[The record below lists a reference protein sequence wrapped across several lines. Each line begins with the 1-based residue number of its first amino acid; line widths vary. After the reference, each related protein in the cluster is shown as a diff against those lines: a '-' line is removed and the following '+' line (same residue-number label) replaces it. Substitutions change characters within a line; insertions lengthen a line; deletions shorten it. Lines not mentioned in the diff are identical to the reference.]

1 MFGKNSP
8 DRKAKEEKRDL
19 LNQIALQNEELK
31 KIILNINQEHEKEI
45 FQMKNSLQ
53 TIISQKTRNYQKE
66 ISDITEN
73 NMLVPLK
80 ILEKNKYLDE
90 IISYALGN
98 TPSEDFTN
106 FCNLMYLINQKSY
119 SILRDFIPLIP
130 ERTLFAING
139 PEKSEIK
146 NSILDIENIPNVLS
160 NFYPDINKKIHVT
173 LGGDAASIKLIA
185 ESGKTAAYVFK
196 ILPLDKNLK
205 PIPIYICQTKN
216 GTSNKE
222 ILKICEN
229 IIFQIE
235 KSGKFIVDFVATDGD
250 AAFDKKHNKAF
261 EIIEINLN
269 EDINFIEK
277 LKKLSEYKHFPVSD
291 FLHLLK
297 NARSHLL
304 NHLLMVD
311 PESLKIINMS
321 LFQKVTNITNAID
334 DRSSIA
340 SMKDSYAM
348 EIFSWGTF
356 EKLIANKQ
364 YESAFYV
371 LPFCYMIQAVN
382 SPSLNRDE
390 RLELFETAIKYFY
403 FQLKNVRK
411 SLPTSF
417 FTSSYSSES
426 LGTLFGEEIFI
437 KRCINTCFAL
447 SLAMF
452 KTQNISF
459 SRVGTH
465 NIENFFGKI
474 KLLSHFN
481 YSYDNF
487 LRAVINTILVNRI
500 CFNLN
505 YKIKIRER
513 INEAGAYVK
522 EDTLLSK
529 NHGEFNFE
537 IIFVNLFNILKGE
550 ESCSQKMN
558 ELIKEYSLFISF
570 PNNAI
575 KFDKQT
581 VFSGTLSHFQFATN
595 NYAKNITSQS
605 HSKSP
610 IDFYLKK
617 NKKNKSNKKSMLNW
631 LYDVLETILKIQ
643 ISGETVKYSDII
655 SFDAK
660 SDYKISEKLFIN
672 WFNSMTMHLHI
683 QLDEND
689 PSSIDNIN
697 LNKLVKEFI
706 DIRSTK
712 YKKSI
717 INYIKEKLEDD
728 LNIILKIVRNNYQF
742 CIIDALSNI
751 EQKDESNVIDN
762 DITDNLYDFSNSV
775 DEVMSN

>member
-1 MFGKNSP
+1 
-8 DRKAKEEKRDL
+8 
-19 LNQIALQNEELK
+19 
-31 KIILNINQEHEKEI
+31 
-45 FQMKNSLQ
+45 MKNSLQ
-53 TIISQKTRNYQKE
+53 TIISQKTSNYQKE

-139 PEKSEIK
+139 PEKGEIK

-261 EIIEINLN
+261 EIIEIILN

-277 LKKLSEYKHFPVSD
+277 LNKLREYKHFPVSD

-304 NHLLMVD
+304 NHLLMVY

-459 SRVGTH
+459 SRVRTH
-465 NIENFFGKI
+465 NIENFF
-474 KLLSHFN
+474 L
-481 YSYDNF
+481 
-487 LRAVINTILVNRI
+487 
-500 CFNLN
+500 
-505 YKIKIRER
+505 
-513 INEAGAYVK
+513 
-522 EDTLLSK
+522 
-529 NHGEFNFE
+529 
-537 IIFVNLFNILKGE
+537 
-550 ESCSQKMN
+550 
-558 ELIKEYSLFISF
+558 
-570 PNNAI
+570 
-575 KFDKQT
+575 
-581 VFSGTLSHFQFATN
+581 
-595 NYAKNITSQS
+595 
-605 HSKSP
+605 
-610 IDFYLKK
+610 
-617 NKKNKSNKKSMLNW
+617 
-631 LYDVLETILKIQ
+631 
-643 ISGETVKYSDII
+643 
-655 SFDAK
+655 
-660 SDYKISEKLFIN
+660 EKLNFY
-672 WFNSMTMHLHI
+672 HI
-683 QLDEND
+683 
-689 PSSIDNIN
+689 
-697 LNKLVKEFI
+697 
-706 DIRSTK
+706 
-712 YKKSI
+712 SI
-717 INYIKEKLEDD
+717 IHMTI
-728 LNIILKIVRNNYQF
+728 F
-742 CIIDALSNI
+742 
-751 EQKDESNVIDN
+751 
-762 DITDNLYDFSNSV
+762 
-775 DEVMSN
+775 